1 MRLDGDQ
8 HPLYPEGLTRFAGLD
23 VVTVPALGAG
33 ESLVCDKTGRFLVVG
48 SDFAVQASTDCAPAY
63 QRNSTALRTVG
74 EFTLAVPVPVRSI
87 RR

>member
-1 MRLDGDQ
+1 M
-8 HPLYPEGLTRFAGLD
+8 
-23 VVTVPALGAG
+23 VTVPALGAG